1 MISGT
6 EVFDPAFT
14 IPDSLGHSRTGA
26 VSVNASSILPQIVA
40 GASAFLP

>member
-14 IPDSLGHSRTGA
+14 IPDSLRHCHTGA
-26 VSVNASSILPQIVA
+26 VSVNASTILP
-40 GASAFLP
+40 